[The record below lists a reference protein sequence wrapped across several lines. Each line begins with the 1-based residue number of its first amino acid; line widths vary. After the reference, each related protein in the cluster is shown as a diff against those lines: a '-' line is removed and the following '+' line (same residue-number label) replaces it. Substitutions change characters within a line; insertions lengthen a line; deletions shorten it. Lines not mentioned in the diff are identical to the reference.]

1 MTLFLN
7 QPSLTQHSYSTDERY
22 EEERQ
27 ERKAAKRH
35 ERNSARHENDEY
47 VDDSEDEYAEKK
59 PKMLEAPSAPQSLA
73 GASYAASS
81 GVNSGD
87 TDFVRDN
94 RERRRD
100 RDEREPQ
107 YMSGGLGRRD

>member
-27 ERKAAKRH
+27 ERKAAKRR

-47 VDDSEDEYAEKK
+47 IDDSEDEWAEKK
-59 PKMLEAPSAPQSLA
+59 PKMLEAPAPQSIA
-73 GASYAASS
+73 GSS

-107 YMSGGLGRRD
+107 YMSGGLGRRE

>member
-27 ERKAAKRH
+27 ERKAAKRR

-47 VDDSEDEYAEKK
+47 IDDSEDEWAEKK
-59 PKMLEAPSAPQSLA
+59 PKMLEAPASG
-73 GASYAASS
+73 GAS
-81 GVNSGD
+81 VNSGD

-94 RERRRD
+94 RERRREG
-100 RDEREPQ
+100 EREPQ
-107 YMSGGLGRRD
+107 YMSGGLGRRE